1 MIGGVERFVAWR
13 YLRPTRGEGFI
24 SVIAGFALVGI
35 ALGVGTLIVVLAVMQ
50 GFREEL
56 LGRVLGV
63 NGHASV
69 VSGPDGMGGF
79 DDLAARLRAVEGVVS
94 AVPYVEGQVLASAN
108 NVSAGALVRGV
119 RVDDLER
126 RGLLAES
133 VLQGSLDALREPDQ
147 AAIGSRM
154 AQRMGLGVG
163 AEITLISPK
172 SVATAFG
179 TVPRVKTFEVGAVF
193 EVGMYEYD
201 SSFVY
206 IPLADAQAYF
216 MLPDMVNAIELMVED
231 PENVGRYR
239 QALGQALAGSDAA
252 RLVDWQQLNSHFF
265 NALQVERNVM
275 FLILTLIILVAA
287 FNIITGITM
296 LVKSKGRDIAILR
309 TMGATRGAILR
320 IFFLSGASIGVAG
333 TLIGF
338 VLGLL
343 FALNIDTI
351 RRFLEALTGAE
362 LWSAEIRFL
371 SELPARVVPSDV
383 ASVVTMGLVLSF
395 LATVYPAWRAARLDP
410 VEALRYE

>member
-1 MIGGVERFVAWR
+1 MMAGVERFVAWR

-63 NGHASV
+63 NGHASIV
-69 VSGPDGMGGF
+69 AGPEGIPGF
-79 DDLAARLRAVEGVVS
+79 DKLTDAVAHVPGVVR
-94 AVPYVEGQVLASAN
+94 ATPYVEGQVMVTAN
-108 NVSAGALVRGV
+108 DVTGGAIVRGLRPDAV
-119 RVDDLER
+119 SERSIFADSVVDGSPDALAR
-126 RGLLAES
+126 RGE
-133 VLQGSLDALREPDQ
+133 VM
-147 AAIGSRM
+147 IGSRL
-154 AQRMGLGVG
+154 AQRLGLRMGSEL
-163 AEITLISPK
+163 TLLSPK
-172 SVATAFG
+172 GVATAFG
-179 TVPRVKTFEVGAVF
+179 TVPRIKTFKVGAIF
-193 EVGMYEYD
+193 EVGMYEYN
-201 SSFVY
+201 STFVY

-216 MLPDMVNAIELMVED
+216 QLPDRVNAIEVMVED
-231 PENVGRYR
+231 PEAIARYR
-239 QALGQALAGSDAA
+239 AGIERQLVGTDT
-252 RLVDWQQLNSHFF
+252 RLVTWQQLNSHFF

-309 TMGATRGAILR
+309 TMGATKATIVR

-351 RRFLEALTGAE
+351 RIVLEQLTGAE

-371 SELPARVVPSDV
+371 SELPAKVIPGDV
-383 ASVVTMGLVLSF
+383 ASVVGMGLVLSF
-395 LATVYPAWRAARLDP
+395 LATIYPAWRAARLDP